1 MKRKSPAKDLTDLFY
16 IDESKLSTTDKD
28 VFRNLR
34 EMNFDPAD
42 MADPKERA
50 RYIKYLE
57 AHKDDEDVGDE

>member
-1 MKRKSPAKDLTDLFY
+1 
-16 IDESKLSTTDKD
+16 
-28 VFRNLR
+28 
-34 EMNFDPAD
+34 MNFDPAD